1 MTLTYSLK
9 LITSE
14 NNNNV
19 NTILNTIVLM
29 QLLVC
34 YQHLIRVCTSVW
46 QQHLWVHHHCGTMD
60 DCITLHTAA
69 ALQRIAFLPRCIP
82 PTSIHTWSSRAPNVL
97 DIVVY
102 NGGYIL
108 NNKRLHVNMYVCIC
122 VLC

>member
-1 MTLTYSLK
+1 M
-9 LITSE
+9 
-14 NNNNV
+14 
-19 NTILNTIVLM
+19 
-29 QLLVC
+29 
-34 YQHLIRVCTSVW
+34 HVW

-108 NNKRLHVNMYVCIC
+108 NNKRLHVNMYVRMYVYVCC
-122 VLC
+122 VEHIGLGIV